1 MSKADK
7 AKLDGIDPSAI
18 TTNAANI
25 KKNADAI
32 SAETTRAKAAEKA
45 NADTISAEVTRA
57 KKAEEAN
64 TQLTNDLKTGLTSGT
79 VKVAKA
85 TVADSASSLGKV
97 STYQTEIPDNGG
109 RRKYLLMYD
118 ITDWI
123 SAKSNASTRAFD
135 GYFFSRR
142 SSGYVGTNYTGNL
155 SIVASWNGTNSDGSP
170 IKSDN
175 GGSLRLRTTS
185 STYVPRILHQKSN
198 DKYYLSLMTGGFGR
212 DLILFGIFQGT
223 FIGTWINNEGAS
235 LTNGTLPS
243 DYEEYSD
250 GFYSI
255 PYERAVCDKNGK
267 DITEYLVAAAYAD
280 GAFTFTRGN
289 GGKTVL
295 TIPDAVS
302 NTVNSHIANKSNPHG
317 VTKAQVGLGNVD
329 NTADSAKSVKYATS
343 AGSANSVAWGNVSGR
358 PSSLPANGG
367 NSSTVNGHTV
377 NADVPS
383 GAKFTDTTYSAA
395 TQSANGLM
403 SAADKKKLVDSYT
416 TGSAGGAVEV
426 TLAAASW
433 SSSTTEINGN
443 NYYTYSVSV
452 ANIGNQHPQIFCGG
466 GDSVIPSATQESEF
480 NHIRYALVDTAKS
493 TVTFYSIEKPSVA
506 INVVIKD
513 YLESSIVS
521 GTASVTIA
529 TSDWSS
535 TTSTVNGRAFYTAK
549 KTLSSVSSNYP
560 TIICGTA
567 DTLPSDAE
575 QTAFD
580 CINYAA
586 ADTSTKTVTFYALV
600 QLLLQ

>member
-1 MSKADK
+1 MRLYTIPILYIRPLVKETQTMKNVPSGNAFIMYVLSPLSEVYDNEST
-7 AKLDGIDPSAI
+7 AQWVYRLRIFVEYTGRGIF
-18 TTNAANI
+18 
-25 KKNADAI
+25 
-32 SAETTRAKAAEKA
+32 
-45 NADTISAEVTRA
+45 
-57 KKAEEAN
+57 
-64 TQLTNDLKTGLTSGT
+64 TQLVFSGTTPGSFSYGPWVKMTNSNDLG
-79 VKVAKA
+79 
-85 TVADSASSLGKV
+85 
-97 STYQTEIPDNGG
+97 
-109 RRKYLLMYD
+109 
-118 ITDWI
+118 
-123 SAKSNASTRAFD
+123 
-135 GYFFSRR
+135 
-142 SSGYVGTNYTGNL
+142 
-155 SIVASWNGTNSDGSP
+155 
-170 IKSDN
+170 
-175 GGSLRLRTTS
+175 
-185 STYVPRILHQKSN
+185 
-198 DKYYLSLMTGGFGR
+198 
-212 DLILFGIFQGT
+212 
-223 FIGTWINNEGAS
+223 
-235 LTNGTLPS
+235 
-243 DYEEYSD
+243 
-250 GFYSI
+250 
-255 PYERAVCDKNGK
+255 
-267 DITEYLVAAAYAD
+267 
-280 GAFTFTRGN
+280 
-289 GGKTVL
+289 
-295 TIPDAVS
+295 AVS
-302 NTVNSHIANKSNPHG
+302 KIINDHIANKSNPHG

-329 NTADSAKSVKYATS
+329 NTADKDKSVKYAAS
-343 AGSANSVAWGNVSGR
+343 AGSANAVAWGNVSGK

-403 SAADKKKLVDSYT
+403 SAADKKKLDSYT

-466 GDSVIPSATQESEF
+466 GNSVIPSATQESEF

-586 ADTSTKTVTFYALV
+586 ADTSTKTVTFYAV
-600 QLLLQ
+600 QKPASAVVAIVI

>member
-1 MSKADK
+1 MV
-7 AKLDGIDPSAI
+7 
-18 TTNAANI
+18 
-25 KKNADAI
+25 
-32 SAETTRAKAAEKA
+32 
-45 NADTISAEVTRA
+45 VT
-57 KKAEEAN
+57 
-64 TQLTNDLKTGLTSGT
+64 
-79 VKVAKA
+79 
-85 TVADSASSLGKV
+85 
-97 STYQTEIPDNGG
+97 
-109 RRKYLLMYD
+109 
-118 ITDWI
+118 
-123 SAKSNASTRAFD
+123 
-135 GYFFSRR
+135 
-142 SSGYVGTNYTGNL
+142 
-155 SIVASWNGTNSDGSP
+155 
-170 IKSDN
+170 
-175 GGSLRLRTTS
+175 
-185 STYVPRILHQKSN
+185 
-198 DKYYLSLMTGGFGR
+198 
-212 DLILFGIFQGT
+212 
-223 FIGTWINNEGAS
+223 
-235 LTNGTLPS
+235 
-243 DYEEYSD
+243 
-250 GFYSI
+250 
-255 PYERAVCDKNGK
+255 
-267 DITEYLVAAAYAD
+267 
-280 GAFTFTRGN
+280 
-289 GGKTVL
+289 
-295 TIPDAVS
+295 
-302 NTVNSHIANKSNPHG
+302 
-317 VTKAQVGLGNVD
+317 
-329 NTADSAKSVKYATS
+329 
-343 AGSANSVAWGNVSGR
+343 
-358 PSSLPANGG
+358 PA
-367 NSSTVNGHTV
+367 TVNGHSV

-395 TQSANGLM
+395 TQSSPGLM
-403 SAADKKKLVDSYT
+403 SAADKKKLDSYT

-586 ADTSTKTVTFYALV
+586 ADTSTKTVTFYAIQKPTSTV
-600 QLLLQ
+600 VAIVI